1 VGAGYLFVI
10 FAVLDVSFAV
20 NLCLNHSFFYICV
33 WYQQLYLPVI
43 EFDAISGQAL
53 NMRFTEDVSA
63 VTKAVDAV
71 FGCDVKCIEPLIR
84 QYGSLLNTN

>member
-1 VGAGYLFVI
+1 
-10 FAVLDVSFAV
+10 
-20 NLCLNHSFFYICV
+20 
-33 WYQQLYLPVI
+33 
-43 EFDAISGQAL
+43 
-53 NMRFTEDVSA
+53 MRFTEDVSA